1 MQPKSRHAQP
11 AQPDRHA
18 QPARSKDGNAKRT
31 TDRDLAQRPSPR
43 RVLHGPDFNPPYAD
57 ILVDD
62 HSGQVLHET
71 SPDSPRHP
79 ASLTKIMT
87 LYLLFEQLET
97 KKLSL
102 DSRLRVS
109 VHASAQAPTKLGL
122 KPNETITVEE
132 AIKAM
137 VTRSANDAAVV
148 VAEAIAGSEPAFAVL
163 MTDKAQM
170 LGMVNTVY
178 VNASGLPA
186 DPQITTARDQALLGR
201 LIQERF
207 PEYSRYFA
215 IACFQYHGVEIS
227 NHNALLREMQGVDG
241 IKTGYTEASGYNL
254 VASVRRD
261 GRHLIGVVLGE
272 KSNAA
277 RNARMRKLIE
287 DHLLQAAPGRTAP
300 SIIPAMQDH
309 SPLRAGLGSASP

>member
-1 MQPKSRHAQP
+1 MVTIPMQPTPSPRGVNVWGNAMSASVEQELSLTSSKPAPSAGRIGKLGFCRFGTIGFAKVVLAFALSYVATEAALAAPSKDHAQPPESTNHGAPPGQSKNRNAQPVQTKDRRAQPTQSKDRRPPFAQSKSRHPQP
-11 AQPDRHA
+11 VEPKSRHA
-18 QPARSKDGNAKRT
+18 QPARSKDRNAKRT
-31 TDRDLAQRPSPR
+31 ADRDLAQRPSPR
-43 RVLHGPDFNPPYAD
+43 RVLHAPDFNPPSAD

-137 VTRSANDAAVV
+137 VTR
-148 VAEAIAGSEPAFAVL
+148 
-163 MTDKAQM
+163 
-170 LGMVNTVY
+170 
-178 VNASGLPA
+178 
-186 DPQITTARDQALLGR
+186 
-201 LIQERF
+201 
-207 PEYSRYFA
+207 
-215 IACFQYHGVEIS
+215 
-227 NHNALLREMQGVDG
+227 
-241 IKTGYTEASGYNL
+241 
-254 VASVRRD
+254 
-261 GRHLIGVVLGE
+261 
-272 KSNAA
+272 
-277 RNARMRKLIE
+277 
-287 DHLLQAAPGRTAP
+287 
-300 SIIPAMQDH
+300 
-309 SPLRAGLGSASP
+309 